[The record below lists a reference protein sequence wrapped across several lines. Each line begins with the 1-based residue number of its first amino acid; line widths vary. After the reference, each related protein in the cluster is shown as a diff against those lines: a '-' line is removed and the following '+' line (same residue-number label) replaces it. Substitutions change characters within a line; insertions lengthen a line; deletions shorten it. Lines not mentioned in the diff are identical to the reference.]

1 MRKSREIRWKIDA
14 KYTAETMP
22 LDRLAEYLRHLA
34 TMLGEPHHL
43 HLLKMETASANAVLR
58 MDGEAVERVRQRG
71 REIRRGIAPS
81 EAMDSYRV
89 VNTMLGE
96 DDGKATLFD
105 GTAEIIPFPGEPLA
119 LAEATPIVVPTV
131 HQQGHIDGEL
141 IKVGGEKDWVPVQI
155 VPLGSARITGCFAK
169 KPLAKKLGNHLFE
182 AVRLYGRGR
191 WKRTEGGQWELDK
204 FWIDEF
210 DTLFAA
216 PLPSVVAALRSVK
229 THWRRNPVADILR
242 DVNG

>member
-22 LDRLAEYLRHLA
+22 LDRLAEYLSHLA
-34 TMLGEPHHL
+34 KMLGEPHHL

-58 MDGEAVERVRQRG
+58 MDGDAVERVRQRG

-81 EAMDSYRV
+81 EAMESYRA
-89 VNTMLGE
+89 VNVMLGE
-96 DDGKATLFD
+96 DNGKATLLD
-105 GTAEIIPFPGEPLA
+105 GTAEIIPFPGEIATLEA
-119 LAEATPIVVPTV
+119 LPVVVPTV

-141 IKVGGEKDWVPVQI
+141 IKVGGERDWVPIQAR
-155 VPLGSARITGCFAK
+155 PLGGTKITGCYAK
-169 KPLAKKLGNHLFE
+169 KALAKKLGNHLYE
-182 AVRLYGRGR
+182 SVRLYGRGR
-191 WKRTEGGQWELDK
+191 WKRTERQWELDN

-210 DTLFAA
+210 DLLSAA

-229 THWRRNPVADILR
+229 THWIKNPVANILR
-242 DVNG
+242 DEND